1 MAEKWFDTSKYDKN
15 DKRPIP
21 IGKNKKKIV
30 FFKDELGGK
39 IVKEFI
45 GLRAKTYGYLMDD
58 DSEKENAKGTK
69 KCVIKRM
76 LKFNDYKDC
85 LLNNKIKLKS

>member
-21 IGKNKKKIV
+21 IGKN
-30 FFKDELGGK
+30 KDELGGK

-85 LLNNKIKLKS
+85 LLNNKIILKS